1 MYNVCV
7 CIYILGGGGRGGE
20 NYIYI
25 QEKQKKKIRCKAS
38 LRVVWYKDYPGR
50 HRMYVGFKFKSELK
64 EPVLFSIK
72 MCHP

>member
-1 MYNVCV
+1 MCV
-7 CIYILGGGGRGGE
+7 YIYLGGWGEGRGE
-20 NYIYI
+20 LYIHTG
-25 QEKQKKKIRCKAS
+25 KTKKKKIRCKAS

>member
-1 MYNVCV
+1 MCV
-7 CIYILGGGGRGGE
+7 YIYLGGWGEGRGE
-20 NYIYI
+20 LYIHT
-25 QEKQKKKIRCKAS
+25 EKKNKKKIRCKAS

>member
-1 MYNVCV
+1 MCV
-7 CIYILGGGGRGGE
+7 HVYISWGVGGGE

-25 QEKQKKKIRCKAS
+25 QKNKKKIRCKAS

-50 HRMYVGFKFKSELK
+50 HRMCVGFKFKSELK

>member
-1 MYNVCV
+1 MCV
-7 CIYILGGGGRGGE
+7 YIYLGGWGEGRGE
-20 NYIYI
+20 LYIHTG
-25 QEKQKKKIRCKAS
+25 KTKKKIRCKAS

>member
-1 MYNVCV
+1 MCVCV
-7 CIYILGGGGRGGE
+7 YISWGVGGGEGRI
-20 NYIYI
+20 IYTYR
-25 QEKQKKKIRCKAS
+25 KNKKKIRCKAS